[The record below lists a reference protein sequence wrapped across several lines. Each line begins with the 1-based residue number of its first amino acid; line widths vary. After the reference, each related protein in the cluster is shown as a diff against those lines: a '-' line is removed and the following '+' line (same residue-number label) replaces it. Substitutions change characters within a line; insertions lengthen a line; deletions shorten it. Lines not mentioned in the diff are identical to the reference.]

1 MSTILVRRPPRRPGP
16 EMPDGE
22 LQLQEPPV
30 LPEEQSTLSAVF
42 NYLPMAMTSM
52 AMVLLFIRPG
62 AQGSA
67 INTYMPYVAG
77 GMMLLGAVAM
87 LVGQYW
93 RARSERKQQL
103 NGDRRDYLR
112 YLAQSRARAREVV
125 TAQRDAMLWRAP
137 VPDALWSLVR
147 TSRLWERRSTHDDFA
162 EVRIA
167 MGEQAMR
174 MRIAPLSTKPV
185 EDLEPLS
192 AHALRRFIR
201 AYATVEDQPVA
212 VYLRGYAR
220 ISLEGDADAARA
232 MVRAMIGQL
241 AVFHAHDELR
251 IAVCAADDRRAGWDW
266 VKWLPHAMH
275 PTDRDGAGPVRLIAD
290 DAAELERVIGP
301 ELTDRSRFEPGVSPS
316 REEPFTVIVV
326 DGGQAQPST
335 RFGSGGY
342 RNAVIVHIDDPL
354 PWDGTPFTLAL
365 KVESDVL
372 EVVGL
377 DHSGRRT
384 LTPLGRPDALSP
396 ARSRV
401 LARMLAPYRMSM
413 TTEVVEPL
421 VTDFELT
428 SLLGIANLHV
438 HDTEGMWGDA
448 RPESR
453 LAVPIGIA
461 ENGAPLEL
469 DLKESAL
476 GGMGP
481 HGMLI
486 GATGSGKSELLRT
499 LVLSLALT
507 HSPETLNFVLVD
519 FKGGATFIGLD
530 RLRHTSALITNL
542 ADEVTLVERMQD
554 ALHGELIRRQ
564 EQLRAAGNFSS
575 IHEYE
580 KARQANPSME
590 PMPTLFVVVDEFSEL
605 LAAHRDFMELFV
617 MIGRLGRSLGVHLLL
632 ASQRLDEGRIH
643 QLESHLS
650 YRIALRTFSAIE
662 SRSVLGVPD
671 AHRLPPAPGNG
682 FLATGTD
689 TLTRFKAAYVSG
701 PYRVRRRDGPQ
712 AAAAA
717 EIVPFLSNHVAGRAP
732 SPEPEPVAEAE
743 EDEDTESLLDVALE
757 CLHNVGPP
765 ARRVWL
771 PPLGVP
777 PTLDELL
784 TMIGRP
790 LPDSGPAWSSEP
802 VLEVPLGVI
811 DRPFEQ
817 LRLPLKAELLGA
829 GGNIGIAGGPQSGKS
844 TMLVTLVC
852 ALALTN
858 TPDQVQ
864 FYGLDF
870 GGGALQALT
879 GLPHVG
885 SVVGRTETDR
895 INRTVSEMTE
905 VLAHREQFFAEH
917 GIDSM
922 ATYRR
927 RRAAGEFADERYGDV
942 FLVIDGWSTI
952 RQDFMDLVTPLT
964 QIAQRGL
971 SYGVHLVVASPRWA
985 DIHSGTRDL
994 LGTRFELRLG
1004 DAVDSTVNM
1013 RKAQTVPRIAG
1024 RGLTLDQ
1031 YHFLT
1036 GLPRADGVG
1045 DPVSLSVGVTELIA
1059 RVAGAWSGPGAPP
1072 VRTLPVRLTAA
1083 ELPTAELTE
1092 FGGLRVPLG
1101 LEGRGMRPF
1110 WHDFSATPHLLV
1122 VGDTETGKTTL
1133 LRHITNAIR
1142 EHYDVAS
1149 ARVVLVDLRRQLFD
1163 AVPKEQQL
1171 GYAVS
1176 SESMRE
1182 MMGAAAHAMKARL
1195 PGPEITPDRLRRRDW
1210 WTGPELFIVIDDYD
1224 LVSGPSGGSLLA
1236 PIVEML
1242 PQAADIGMHLIVA
1255 RAAGGFGRATA
1266 DPAIRSLIDSNTP
1279 SIMLSSPPSEGVLF
1293 GNVRARRMQPG
1304 RAVWISRRDPIPVQL
1319 AIAEV
1324 MEDEG

>member
-1 MSTILVRRPPRRPGP
+1 M
-16 EMPDGE
+16 
-22 LQLQEPPV
+22 
-30 LPEEQSTLSAVF
+30 LPEEKSTLSAVF

-52 AMVLLFIRPG
+52 AMILLFLRPG
-62 AQGSA
+62 GQGSA
-67 INTYMPYVAG
+67 INTFMPYIAG

-87 LVGQYW
+87 LVGQYV
-93 RARSERKQQL
+93 RARSERKRQI

-112 YLAQSRARAREVV
+112 YLAQSRTKAREVV

-137 VPDALWSLVR
+137 DPDALWSLVR
-147 TSRLWERRSTHDDFA
+147 TSRLWERRSSHDDFA
-162 EVRIA
+162 EVRVGV
-167 MGEQAMR
+167 GEQAMR
-174 MRIAPLSTKPV
+174 RRIAPLSTKPV

-192 AHALRRFIR
+192 SHALRRFIR

-212 VYLRGYAR
+212 VYLRGYSR
-220 ISLEGDADAARA
+220 ITLEGDAEAARA
-232 MVRAMIGQL
+232 MVRAMVGQL

-251 IAVCAADDRRAGWDW
+251 IAVCASDKHRAAWEW
-266 VKWLPHAMH
+266 VKWIPHSMH
-275 PTDRDGAGPVRLIAD
+275 PSDRDGAGPVRLFGA
-290 DAAELERVIGP
+290 DAAELEQVIGA
-301 ELTDRSRFEPGVSPS
+301 ELSDRSRFEPGASPS
-316 REEPFTVIVV
+316 REEPYTVIVV
-326 DGGQAQPST
+326 DDEQLRSSS
-335 RFGSGGY
+335 RFDSGGY

-354 PWDGTPFTLAL
+354 PWEGAPFTLAL
-365 KVESDVL
+365 KVETDSL
-372 EVVGL
+372 EAVGQ

-396 ARSRV
+396 TRASS
-401 LARMLAPYRMSM
+401 LARLLAPYRMSM
-413 TTEVVEPL
+413 ATEVDEPL

-428 SLLGIANLHV
+428 ALLGVPNLHT
-438 HDTEGMWGDA
+438 HDSEQMWSELN
-448 RPESR
+448 PNSR
-453 LAVPIGIA
+453 LAVPIGIE

-469 DLKESAL
+469 NLRESAL

-530 RLRHTSALITNL
+530 KLRHTSALITNL

-580 KARQANPSME
+580 KARQTDPSIE

-671 AHRLPPAPGNG
+671 AHQLPPAPGNG
-682 FLATGTD
+682 YLKTGTD
-689 TLTRFKAAYVSG
+689 QLTRFKAAYVSG
-701 PYRVRRRDGPQ
+701 AYRTRERKGPKS
-712 AAAAA
+712 AAAA
-717 EIVPFLSNHVAGRAP
+717 EIVPFLSRYVADRTPVTA
-732 SPEPEPVAEAE
+732 PEPVAEAE
-743 EDEDTESLLDVALE
+743 PDEDTESLLNVALE
-757 CLHNVGPP
+757 RLHGVGPP

-771 PPLGVP
+771 PPLDVP

-784 TMIGRP
+784 TMMGRP
-790 LPDSGPAWSSEP
+790 LPDTGPAWSTEP
-802 VLEVPLGVI
+802 MLEIPLGVI

-829 GGNIGIAGGPQSGKS
+829 GGNVGIAGGPQSGKS

-858 TPDQVQ
+858 SPDQVQ
-864 FYGLDF
+864 FYALDF

-885 SVVGRTETDR
+885 SVVGRMDTDR

-905 VLAHREQFFAEH
+905 IIVHRERFFAEH
-917 GIDSM
+917 GVDSM

-927 RRAAGEFADERYGDV
+927 RRAAGEFADEPHGDV

-952 RQDFMDLVTPLT
+952 RQDFIDLVTPLT
-964 QIAQRGL
+964 QLAQRGL

-985 DIHSGTRDL
+985 DIHSGVRDL
-994 LGTRFELRLG
+994 LGSRFELRLG

-1013 RKAQTVPRIAG
+1013 RKAQTVPRITG

-1031 YHFLT
+1031 FHFLSA
-1036 GLPRADGVG
+1036 LPRADGVG
-1045 DPVSLSVGVTELIA
+1045 DPVSLSEGLTELVS
-1059 RVAGAWSGPGAPP
+1059 RVTGAWSGPSAPA
-1072 VRTLPVRLTAA
+1072 VRTLPVRLLAS
-1083 ELPTAELTE
+1083 ELPAAELTE
-1092 FGGLRVPLG
+1092 LGGLRVPLG

-1142 EHYDVAS
+1142 AQYDNQS
-1149 ARVVLVDLRRQLFD
+1149 ARVVLMDQRRQLFD
-1163 AVPKEQQL
+1163 AIPAEQQL

-1182 MMGAAAHAMKARL
+1182 MMGAAANAMKARL
-1195 PGPEITPDRLRRRDW
+1195 PGPDITPERLRLRDW
-1210 WTGPELFIVIDDYD
+1210 WTGPELFIIIDDYD
-1224 LVSGPSGGSLLA
+1224 LASSGSGSNLLA
-1236 PIVEML
+1236 PIMEML
-1242 PQAADIGMHLIVA
+1242 PQAADIGMHLILA
-1255 RAAGGFGRATA
+1255 RAAGGFSRAA
-1266 DPAIRSLIDSNTP
+1266 AEPAIRSLIDSNTP

-1293 GNVRARRMQPG
+1293 GSVRARRMSPG
-1304 RAVWISRRDPIPVQL
+1304 RALWISRRDPIPVQL
-1319 AIAEV
+1319 AIAEG
-1324 MEDEG
+1324 MEDGD